1 MIMIPV
7 RPLSW
12 HSFASRGSLGF
23 WQVCA
28 ANRGIEMCDMAV
40 ERLGAM
46 ESAAAYHLSRRET
59 IQRTLTPED
68 STRIRAFLTERG
80 SVVRGHICM
89 YTNSPDAHFI
99 VDRHSGHAAVA
110 FAGGFSGYG
119 FKFST
124 VVGEILTAL
133 TMDRPPATES
143 NLARLERLTY

>member
-1 MIMIPV
+1 MV
-7 RPLSW
+7 LSEV
-12 HSFASRGSLGF
+12 A
-23 WQVCA
+23 V
-28 ANRGIEMCDMAV
+28 DTVAV
-40 ERLGAM
+40 EDEARFRDLMQAHHYLGAVPGM
-46 ESAAAYHLSRRET
+46 GET
-59 IQRTLTPED
+59 
-68 STRIRAFLTERG
+68 
-80 SVVRGHICM
+80 VRGHICM

-143 NLARLERLTY
+143 NLARLERLTADQLPAS